1 MLLSFFPVASSQ
13 YAYVRL
19 GCVNVPLVV
28 YSLHQAC
35 LQPKRRDSLKQN
47 IASWLRFCL
56 VRLGICLSM
65 LVGTSAYADM
75 VIDSTRII
83 YPQGRRD
90 VQVTL
95 INSSAQIAAFVQL
108 WLDDG
113 TGNQELEPMAVPFVL
128 SPPTA
133 RVVPNGRQ
141 TVRLTYTGEPLRAD
155 QESVFWFN
163 MLELPPAYKG
173 PTDVDRVT
181 FARRTRIKVFFR
193 PKGLTGD
200 PLQAMTQLQ
209 CSPTKSDGKWAL
221 ECYNAS
227 SFHLSFFGFSL
238 GNAAE
243 KVRTNDLGGMIKPR
257 ERVRFELK
265 DFETL
270 PQPLTT
276 LTMDF
281 VNDYGG
287 VTTLDSTLR
296 SAP

>member
-1 MLLSFFPVASSQ
+1 MLMATS
-13 YAYVRL
+13 
-19 GCVNVPLVV
+19 VN
-28 YSLHQAC
+28 
-35 LQPKRRDSLKQN
+35 
-47 IASWLRFCL
+47 
-56 VRLGICLSM
+56 
-65 LVGTSAYADM
+65 ADM
-75 VIDSTRII
+75 VIEGTRII

-95 INSSAQIAAFVQL
+95 SNSSAESAAFVQL

-113 TGNQELEPMAVPFVL
+113 TATQELEPMAVPFVL

-133 RVVPNGRQ
+133 RVAPNGRQ
-141 TVRLTYTGEPLRAD
+141 SVRLTYTGEPLQAD

-173 PTDVDRVT
+173 PSDVDRIT
-181 FARRTRIKVFFR
+181 FARRTRIKVFYR
-193 PKGLTGD
+193 PKGLSGD
-200 PLQAMTQLQ
+200 PLQAMKQLQ
-209 CSPTKSDGKWAL
+209 CSPNKSEGKWAL

-227 SFHLSFFGFSL
+227 RFHLSFLGFSL

-243 KVRTNDLGGMIKPR
+243 KVRANDWGGMIKPLAR
-257 ERVRFELK
+257 LRFELK
-265 DFETL
+265 DFDTL
-270 PQPLTT
+270 PQPMTT
-276 LTMDF
+276 LAMDF